1 MASRCQGRAGV
12 VPSRGP
18 HAWPSRMSSSASP
31 APVRPRWF
39 VAGDLNGFFGL
50 VVDNLSI
57 LGFIAMA
64 LVGIF
69 QFPAEVVFGRMF
81 PGTAFGVLVG
91 NLAYTVMARRLAQRT
106 GREDVTA
113 MPLGL
118 DAPTSI
124 GMALLVLGPAF
135 VGFKSGGMAPGA
147 AAIATWQLGMGALV
161 VMGLFKLVLS
171 FFGEAVTRAL
181 PRAALLGSI
190 AGIALVLMGLLPL
203 LETLKSPVVGLLT
216 LGLLLYV
223 LIAKGRLPIRLPGV
237 LVAFVVGTVLYYA
250 LGLAGLGAPGFQLP
264 ALVAPHIALPWP
276 SLGFVQG
283 LSYAVPYLPL
293 LLPFGLLM
301 VVGGINVSESARA
314 AGDDYRTR
322 DILLVEAIATL
333 VAGVCG
339 GVAQTTPYI
348 GQPAY
353 KHMGARSGYTLLT
366 GLFIGIG
373 GMLGI
378 VSMLVQWLP
387 LAVLSPIIVYVAIDI
402 TTQAF
407 QATPQRH
414 AGAMVLGFL
423 PSVAYLLLIK
433 AHGWIAPEAFA
444 AMTSTL
450 DGHGLP
456 EMAVIAVLGNGF
468 IITAMLWTGAVVAMI
483 DGVLRRAAAF
493 WLVAAMFTLFGV
505 IHSVIPSGGIYVP
518 WQLEGLAATICWQFT
533 GAYLALAAL
542 MGVLALQR
550 RPAP

>member
-1 MASRCQGRAGV
+1 MSTS
-12 VPSRGP
+12 PSK
-18 HAWPSRMSSSASP
+18 S
-31 APVRPRWF
+31 PRWF
-39 VAGDLNGFFGL
+39 VAADLNGFFGL

-64 LVGIF
+64 LVGMF
-69 QFPAEVVFGRMF
+69 QFPADVVFGRMF

-91 NLAYTVMARRLAQRT
+91 NLLYTLMARRLAART
-106 GREDVTA
+106 GRDDVTA

-135 VGFKSGGMAPGA
+135 VAFKAQGLDPHAAALATWKLGMASL
-147 AAIATWQLGMGALV
+147 I
-161 VMGLFKLVLS
+161 VMGLLKLVLS

-203 LETLKSPVVGLLT
+203 LETLRSPIAGFTT

-223 LIAKGRLPIRLPGV
+223 LVAKGRLPVKLPGV
-237 LVAFVVGTVLYYA
+237 LVAFVFGTLLYYG
-250 LGLAGLGAPGFQLP
+250 LGLAGLGAPGFALP
-264 ALVAPHIALPWP
+264 QWTPPQVVLPWP
-276 SLGFVQG
+276 TLGFVEG
-283 LSYAVPYLPL
+283 LPNTVPYLPL

-322 DILLVEAIATL
+322 DILLVEAFATL

-366 GLFIGIG
+366 GLFVGIG

-378 VSMLVQWLP
+378 VSGLVQWLP

-407 QATPQRH
+407 QATPKQH

-423 PSVAYLLLIK
+423 PSAAYLLAIK
-433 AHGWIAPEAFA
+433 APGWIPPEQLA
-444 AMTSTL
+444 ALTTRV

-456 EMAVIAVLGNGF
+456 ELAVIFTLGNGF
-468 IITAMLWTGAVVAMI
+468 IITAMLWTAAVVAMI
-483 DGVLRRAAAF
+483 DGRLLRAAGF
-493 WLVAAMFTLFGV
+493 LLVAAGLALFGL
-505 IHSVIPSGGIYVP
+505 IHSVDPRGGIYLP
-518 WQLEGLAATICWQFT
+518 WQLEGLARTISWQFV
-533 GAYLALAAL
+533 GAYVALAAL
-542 MGVLALQR
+542 LGLLSLQGEQDPLR
-550 RPAP
+550 TPVARE

>member
-1 MASRCQGRAGV
+1 MSA
-12 VPSRGP
+12 PSP
-18 HAWPSRMSSSASP
+18 QSP
-31 APVRPRWF
+31 ARPRWF

-91 NLAYTVMARRLAQRT
+91 NLAYTWMARRLAQRT
-106 GREDVTA
+106 GREDVAA

-135 VGFKSGGMAPGA
+135 AAFKAGGMAPDA
-147 AAIATWQLGMGALV
+147 AAIATWQLGMASLV
-161 VMGLFKLVLS
+161 IMGLFKVVLS

-190 AGIALVLMGLLPL
+190 AGIALVLMGFLPL

-223 LIAKGRLPIRLPGV
+223 LIAKGRLPIKLPGV
-237 LVAFVVGTVLYYA
+237 LVAFIVGTVLYYA
-250 LGLAGLGAPGFQLP
+250 LGMVGLGAPGFKLP
-264 ALVAPHIALPWP
+264 ELVAPHIALPLP
-276 SLGFVQG
+276 SLGFITG
-283 LSYAVPYLPL
+283 LPYAMPYLPL

-333 VAGVCG
+333 VAGICG

-407 QATPQRH
+407 QATPQKH

-433 AHGWIAPEAFA
+433 AHGWIPFEQFGV
-444 AMTSTL
+444 MTTTL

-456 EMAVIAVLGNGF
+456 EMAVILLLGNGF
-468 IITAMLWTGAVVAMI
+468 IITAMLWTSAVAAMVDGA
-483 DGVLRRAAAF
+483 LRRAAAF
-493 WLVAAMFTLFGV
+493 WLVSSVMTLFGV
-505 IHSVIPSGGIYVP
+505 IHSVAPNGALTLP
-518 WQLEGLAATICWQFT
+518 WQLEGLARTMSLQFT
-533 GAYLALAAL
+533 GAYVALAVL
-542 MGVLALQR
+542 MGVLSLQR
-550 RPAP
+550 KAVTAH